1 MTTTRN
7 SMLLAGLAAV
17 ALSVWADSNTLTGK
31 PGFFEPTPDGDP
43 SLTKAP
49 ARAVIA
55 EAIAPPFD
63 PVPGVERTASNPA
76 PAQATVV
83 QRAETL
89 RDSEAALDR
98 AQREH
103 EAATQKSV
111 QSASTIQ
118 GAFTGL
124 TSERDR

>member
-1 MTTTRN
+1 MMTTRN

-76 PAQATVV
+76 PAQPTVV